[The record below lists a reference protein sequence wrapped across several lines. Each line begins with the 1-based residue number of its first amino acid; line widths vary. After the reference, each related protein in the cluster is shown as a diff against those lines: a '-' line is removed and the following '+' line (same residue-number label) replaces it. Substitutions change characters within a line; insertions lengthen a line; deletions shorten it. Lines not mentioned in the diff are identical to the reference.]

1 MLIDDP
7 RPNGGAAAGA
17 AVVAAAAA
25 AAAADKHPSTFLF
38 YHSLSQM
45 ISTVIV

>member
-17 AVVAAAAA
+17 AVVAAAA

>member
-17 AVVAAAAA
+17 AVVAAA